1 MAEEKNQLIRGLT
14 LTDTTALV
22 VGTVIGTGVFLK
34 TAPMAQ
40 SVGSPT
46 LVMAAWVAAGL
57 LSLAGALTYAEL
69 GAMMPHAGGE
79 YVYLRHSYG
88 DAAAFLFGWQRFI
101 VAGSASIAAL
111 GAGFAVF
118 LSAFLPL
125 NQVWAERK
133 FTLIGQTINWQF
145 GSKQLVAVAAILLL
159 SALNCLTVAFGG
171 KVQSALTVLKIAG
184 IAAVIGGVFFFAP
197 SVTWSNLATPSGT
210 PEWNGFAAFGIAM
223 LAALWAYD
231 GWNNMPM
238 AAGEVKNPGRNIPR
252 ALIWGMV
259 LILLIY
265 CLANLAYFYALPFGE
280 VMTSNSTAH
289 PNALP
294 AASKAAQSFLGE
306 SGGRFVALAFVVS
319 ALGALNG
326 SILSNARVPYAMA
339 RDGVFFASHAR
350 LSNTTRVPVIAIM
363 IQSVWSCVL
372 ALSGTYDQL
381 TDCLLFA
388 SWIFYGLCASSV
400 FVLRRKAPDAERPY
414 KTLGYPVMPVVFV
427 LVATW
432 LVINTLV
439 NKRVESVTGLVL
451 IALGLPLYFYFKAR
465 RGALKTVNLPAD

>member
-22 VGTVIGTGVFLK
+22 IGTVIGTGVFLK
-34 TAPMAQ
+34 AAPMAQ
-40 SVGSPT
+40 GVGTPT
-46 LVMAAWVAAGL
+46 LVMVAWVAAGL
-57 LSLAGALTYAEL
+57 LTLAGALTYAEL
-69 GAMMPHAGGE
+69 GAMLPHAGGE

-88 DAAAFLFGWQRFI
+88 DASAFLFGWQRFI

-125 NQVWAERK
+125 NQIWAERK
-133 FTLIGQTINWQF
+133 FTLFDQTINWQF
-145 GSKQLVAVAAILLL
+145 GSKQLVAVGAILLL

-171 KVQSALTVLKIAG
+171 KVQSVLTVLKIVGLAIV
-184 IAAVIGGVFFFAP
+184 IAGVFFFAP
-197 SVTWSNLATPSGT
+197 AVTWSNLATPAGAPAWS
-210 PEWNGFAAFGIAM
+210 GFAAFGVAM

-238 AAGEVKNPGRNIPR
+238 AAGEVQQPGRNIPR
-252 ALIWGMV
+252 ALIGGMIV
-259 LILLIY
+259 VMVIY
-265 CLANLAYFYALPFGE
+265 CLANLAYFYALPLGE
-280 VMTSNSTAH
+280 VVTSNSTAH
-289 PNALP
+289 RDALP
-294 AASKAAQSFLGE
+294 VASKAAQSFLGE

-339 RDGVFFASHAR
+339 RDGVFFASQAR
-350 LSNTTRVPVIAIM
+350 LSKTTRVPVVAIM
-363 IQSVWSCVL
+363 IQAVWSSVL
-372 ALSGTYDQL
+372 ALSGTFDQL

-400 FVLRRKAPDAERPY
+400 FVLRRKAPNAERPY
-414 KTLGYPVMPVVFV
+414 KTLGYPLMPLVFV

-432 LVINTLV
+432 LVINTFV

-451 IALGLPLYFYFKAR
+451 IALGLPLYFYFRLR
-465 RGALKTVNLPAD
+465 RGAPKTFEVTAD

>member
-1 MAEEKNQLIRGLT
+1 ML
-14 LTDTTALV
+14 
-22 VGTVIGTGVFLK
+22 
-34 TAPMAQ
+34 
-40 SVGSPT
+40 
-46 LVMAAWVAAGL
+46 
-57 LSLAGALTYAEL
+57 
-69 GAMMPHAGGE
+69 PHAGGE

-88 DAAAFLFGWQRFI
+88 EAAAFLFGWQRFI

-111 GAGFAVF
+111 GAGTAVF

-133 FTLIGQTINWQF
+133 FTLFNQTINWQF
-145 GSKQLVAVAAILLL
+145 GSKQLVALGVILLL

-184 IAAVIGGVFFFAP
+184 IAVIIIGVFFFAP
-197 SVTWSNLATPSGT
+197 TVTWSNLATPAGT
-210 PEWNGFAAFGIAM
+210 PAWSGFAAFGLAM

-238 AAGEVKNPGRNIPR
+238 AAGEVQNPGRNIPR
-252 ALIWGMV
+252 ALIGGTIV
-259 LILLIY
+259 IIFIY
-265 CLANLAYFYALPFGE
+265 CLANLAYFYALPFGD
-280 VMTSNSTAH
+280 VATSNSTAYRD
-289 PNALP
+289 ALP
-294 AASKAAQSFLGE
+294 VASNAAQSFLGE

-339 RDGVFFASHAR
+339 RDGVFFSKMAS

-363 IQSVWSCVL
+363 IQAVWSCIL
-372 ALSGTYDQL
+372 AMSGTFDQL

-400 FVLRRKAPDAERPY
+400 FVLRRKMPNAERPY
-414 KTLGYPVMPVVFV
+414 KTLGYPLMPLVFV
-427 LVATW
+427 IVATW

-439 NKRVESVTGLVL
+439 NKRVESSVGLAL
-451 IALGLPLYFYFKAR
+451 IALGLPLYLYFRR
-465 RGALKTVNLPAD
+465 RGVAKPVEAPAD